1 MLEALLVGI
10 HVGDGAL
17 GNSRLGGGLDDGAGN
32 SLHESGVEG
41 RWNDIFA
48 TENELTSWY
57 GFPDGIW
64 NLLPGEGGDGL
75 GSSHLHFLV
84 DLAGSAIKSSSEQEW
99 EAHDVIDLVGVVRSA
114 GSYDTVRPVLSGN
127 SWNNFWVW
135 IGHSKDDWVFVHTL
149 DNCFGKAVG

>member
-10 HVGDGAL
+10 HVCDWAL
-17 GNSRLGGGLDDGAGN
+17 GNSRFGGGLDDGAGN

-64 NLLPGEGGDGL
+64 NLLLGEGGDGL
-75 GSSHLHFLV
+75 GSCHLHFFV

-99 EAHDVIDLVGVVRSA
+99 EAHDVIDLVGVVGSA
-114 GSYDTVRPVLSGN
+114 GSNDAIRPVLLGN
-127 SWNNFWVW
+127 SWDNFWVW
-135 IGHSKDDWVFVHTL
+135 IGHREDDWVFVHAL
-149 DNCFGKAVG
+149 DDWLCEAVC